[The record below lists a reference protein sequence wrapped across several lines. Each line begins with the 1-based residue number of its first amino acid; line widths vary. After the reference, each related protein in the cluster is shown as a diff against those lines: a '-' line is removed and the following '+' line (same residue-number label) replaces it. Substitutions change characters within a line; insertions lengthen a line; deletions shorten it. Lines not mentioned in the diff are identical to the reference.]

1 MLVST
6 QWPDDPEW
14 QRKMNLAV
22 REGDLRRD
30 FWRDMVRGG
39 SKMWRL
45 DNNKATAQA
54 IIRTLMQKDPVE
66 FALQKEMVEGKSL
79 ENTTAG
85 TFIVTARHEDEK
97 RHSRLSVDLRND
109 PTNNRLSQNVE
120 KLQESIN
127 QRRVDEEKLKE
138 NILKSVKED
147 IKKAVQDEMK
157 NTGRRP
163 TVNNIISWL
172 LSIGSITASV
182 VQAALGG

>member
-54 IIRTLMQKDPVE
+54 IIRTLMQKEPVE
-66 FALQKEMVEGKSL
+66 FALQKEMVAGKSL

-85 TFIVTARHEDEK
+85 AFIVAARREDEK
-97 RHSRLSVDLRND
+97 RHSRLSIDLKND
-109 PTNNRLSQNVE
+109 PTNSRLSQNAE
-120 KLQESIN
+120 KLQESIE
-127 QRRVDEEKLKE
+127 QRRVDEEKLKDD
-138 NILKSVKED
+138 ILKSVRED
-147 IKKAVQDEMK
+147 IKRVVQDEMK

-163 TVNNIISWL
+163 TVNSIINWL
-172 LSIGSITASV
+172 LNIGSITV
-182 VQAALGG
+182 NVLQAALGG